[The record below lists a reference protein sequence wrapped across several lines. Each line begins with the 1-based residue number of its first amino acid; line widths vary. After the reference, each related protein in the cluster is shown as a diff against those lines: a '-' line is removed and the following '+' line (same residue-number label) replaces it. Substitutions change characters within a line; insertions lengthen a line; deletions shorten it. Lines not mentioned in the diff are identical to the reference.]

1 VGAHQIQCDD
11 IKNLTR
17 DLAEIKAVLREKNV
31 MNGFT
36 RERIEDL
43 EKTDDEI
50 YERLDGLHDDLVS
63 LREEVYGLNVTLRLF
78 YRINV
83 AVIISV
89 FTTLAVY
96 GFKVILL

>member
-1 VGAHQIQCDD
+1 MGSHHIGCDD
-11 IKNLTR
+11 VKGLSR
-17 DLAEIKAVLREKNV
+17 ELAEVKAILREKNV

-36 RERIEDL
+36 KERIEDL

-63 LREEVYGLNVTLRLF
+63 LREEVYGLNVTLKLF

-96 GFKVILL
+96 GFKAILL